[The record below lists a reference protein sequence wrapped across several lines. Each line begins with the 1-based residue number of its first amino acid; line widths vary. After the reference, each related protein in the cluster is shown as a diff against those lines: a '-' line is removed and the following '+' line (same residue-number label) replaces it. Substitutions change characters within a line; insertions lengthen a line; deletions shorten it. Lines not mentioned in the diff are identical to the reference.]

1 MSPIRLYLEDGDE
14 TSRVE
19 VWSSSLGTLLSV
31 GRRMGA

>member
-14 TSRVE
+14 TARRE

-31 GRRMGA
+31 GRRLGA